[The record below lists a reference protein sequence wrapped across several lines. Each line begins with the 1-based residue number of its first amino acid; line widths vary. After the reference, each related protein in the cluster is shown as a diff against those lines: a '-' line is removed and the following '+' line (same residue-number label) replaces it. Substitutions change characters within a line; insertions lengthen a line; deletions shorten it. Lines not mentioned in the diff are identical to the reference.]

1 MKKTVLSMMVM
12 LAAVLAVMT
21 GITGCA
27 KNEKSEDNVI
37 VCTSFPVYDFA
48 RAVTKDLPVQ
58 LVLLLKPG
66 QEVHSYEPTP
76 RDLITIQNAR
86 LFLCV
91 GGESDEW
98 VDTLMKGKEFQKVP
112 VVRLM
117 ESVSL
122 LEEPEALEGHEE
134 HDEHED
140 HDHEAVHDD
149 GVHIDEADEH
159 IWTSPANARS
169 MVRTIARSIRENFPE
184 LDGSVIESNAE
195 HYCAEI
201 TETEEAFRT
210 VVGNAREPFI
220 VMADRFPLVYMAEY
234 YGISYAAAF
243 NGCSS
248 AVEASSATIAR
259 LMEIVREKQ
268 LTCVYYIELS
278 NHKIADVV
286 AEDTGVAS
294 RMLHSVQNVTRDEFE
309 NGETW
314 VSLMWHNIEVLKQSL
329 N

>member
-1 MKKTVLSMMVM
+1 M

-122 LEEPEALEGHEE
+122 LEEPEALEGHDEHEE
-134 HDEHED
+134 HEEHED
-140 HDHEAVHDD
+140 HDYEAEHGHD

-169 MVRTIARSIRENFPE
+169 MVKTIAHGITEAFPE
-184 LDGSVIESNAE
+184 LDDSVIESNME
-195 HYCAEI
+195 SYCAEI
-201 TETEEAFRT
+201 SKTEAAFRN
-210 VVGNAREPFI
+210 VVENARDPFI
-220 VMADRFPLVYMAEY
+220 VIADRFPLVYMADY
-234 YGISYAAAF
+234 YGIGYAAAF

-248 AVEASSATIAR
+248 AVEASSATIAQ
-259 LMEIVREKQ
+259 LISIVKEKQ
-268 LTCVYYIELS
+268 LPCVYYIELS

-286 AEDTGVAS
+286 SEDAGVSAC
-294 RMLHSVQNVTRDEFE
+294 MLHSIQNVTKDEFE